1 MLENVSN
8 MLMKAKNDKYAVAHF
23 NFTNLE
29 IAKYILEEC
38 EDLKSP
44 VIMGVSESAAK
55 YMGGFLV
62 AHAIIESLIKSLNIT
77 IPVALH
83 LDHGS
88 SLEVCSRALEAGF
101 TSVMID
107 ASKYELQE
115 NITKTLEVVEIAK
128 NYGASVEAEIG
139 HIGGTEDDVTSGILY
154 ADVEE
159 CIEMVNKTQITALA
173 PALGSVHGP
182 YIGEPNLEFSRMLEI
197 GQKTN
202 IPLVLHGAS
211 GIPEDKIRKAIQC
224 GTCKI
229 NIDTEIRQ
237 AWRKGIGNFIEENPK
252 IYDPRKIIGASE
264 KEIKNVVRT
273 KILLFGSNNKA

>member
-237 AWRKGIGNFIEENPK
+237 ALRKGIGNFIEENPK